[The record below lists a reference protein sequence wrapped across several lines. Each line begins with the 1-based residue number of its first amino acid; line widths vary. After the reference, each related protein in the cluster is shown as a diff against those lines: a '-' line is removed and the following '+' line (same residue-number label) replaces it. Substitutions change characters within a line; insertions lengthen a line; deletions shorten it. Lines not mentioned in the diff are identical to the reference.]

1 MKFFRKI
8 NKGLILTIIV
18 LIVLTAYLVGLESF
32 RNSQKENIKKAC
44 VDYIELKNS
53 YAMLP
58 EEYRT
63 VNKDISTDELN
74 KYIDTIKKDLSTHV
88 ISNDNVLN
96 LETNSIKSSLQSQ
109 IDSKNIITSYDKK
122 IVDINSYSFEGDQVT
137 VVLNNFYEKEV
148 ETILE
153 KTFDEATKSYINK
166 TDKSKTSANTQD
178 TIILKNESNEWKVV
192 YSNIID
198 LQMIVKY

>member
-8 NKGLILTIIV
+8 NKGVILTILV
-18 LIVLTAYLVGLESF
+18 LIALTIYLVGLESF

-44 VDYIELKNS
+44 EEYIELRNK

-63 VNKDISTDELN
+63 VNKKISEQELN
-74 KYIDTIKKDLSTHV
+74 KHMETVKNDLRSKV

-96 LETNSIKSSLQSQ
+96 LEVKSIKNNLQNQ
-109 IDSKNIITSYDKK
+109 IDTKEIITSYDKK
-122 IVDINSYSFEGDQVT
+122 VVDVKSYLFEGDQVI

-148 ETILE
+148 ETTLE
-153 KTFDEATKSYINK
+153 NNSDKKINN
-166 TDKSKTSANTQD
+166 SSNSQD
-178 TIILKNESNEWKVV
+178 TITLKKENNDWKVV
-192 YSNIID
+192 YSNIMD
-198 LQMIVKY
+198 NQMIVKF